1 LAVVPPGD
9 AANSIKPTAKSGGK
23 ASILQIKNAIPTNK
37 MSWQNNAIKTALGCL
52 LTRAKSLS
60 VSSSPIPAITM
71 AKAIGKNIVINPE
84 SINRAFLNEFY
95 FDK

>member
-1 LAVVPPGD
+1 M
-9 AANSIKPTAKSGGK
+9 GK
-23 ASILQIKNAIPTNK
+23 RE
-37 MSWQNNAIKTALGCL
+37 AIKTALGCL
-52 LTRAKSLS
+52 LTLAKSLS
-60 VSSSPIPAITM
+60 VSSRPIPAITM